1 MQVDTGPGIAS
12 AYAGVI
18 QEEEDDMDIDKSEIE
33 YPEIH
38 IRREIAK
45 ALGENNF
52 RFDWHNYANA
62 WEELH
67 RLEAERVKA

>member
-1 MQVDTGPGIAS
+1 
-12 AYAGVI
+12 
-18 QEEEDDMDIDKSEIE
+18 MDIDKSEIE